1 MAFLACPHCLSLS
14 IYPWMGFTTG
24 QRYRCQNCEEI
35 SVFVLEFDEEEAFL
49 AAYDAEA
56 FQRPSL
62 AVDVVLFGVWDDAVR
77 VLLLRRPT
85 HPFSG
90 TWTLPGTFVGFEEDL
105 PEAAARVLRVKLGL
119 RDVAVEPFQTFGAPG
134 RDPRT
139 RIVTVAHLALVS
151 RDRVPP
157 DAGRWARVEVP
168 WKGDA
173 AGPIR
178 AHSEGAE
185 RAQRPLCHGPRR
197 LAERDEQ
204 DLSRRA
210 DLCGSGRDVALGH
223 EQCGARV
230 GGLSS
235 LCGGRRRRVICV
247 CLRHV
252 DRRRCRGGRLAQRG
266 HGLMRS
272 VPLRL

>member
-1 MAFLACPHCLSLS
+1 MTAGADDARFS
-14 IYPWMGFTTG
+14 
-24 QRYRCQNCEEI
+24 
-35 SVFVLEFDEEEAFL
+35 EEEAFL

-185 RAQRPLCHGPRR
+185 LPLGFDHASIVG
-197 LAERDEQ
+197 A
-204 DLSRRA
+204 A
-210 DLCGSGRDVALGH
+210 V
-223 EQCGARV
+223 ARV
-230 GGLSS
+230 RWRLGASGGPVPGPLEVARTLLPEVFTLRQVQAIHEAFAGHPVNKHSFRRKILSE
-235 LCGGRRRRVICV
+235 
-247 CLRHV
+247 
-252 DRRRCRGGRLAQRG
+252 GRLEATGQRESAVG
-266 HGLMRS
+266 HRPAELYRY
-272 VPLRL
+272 R